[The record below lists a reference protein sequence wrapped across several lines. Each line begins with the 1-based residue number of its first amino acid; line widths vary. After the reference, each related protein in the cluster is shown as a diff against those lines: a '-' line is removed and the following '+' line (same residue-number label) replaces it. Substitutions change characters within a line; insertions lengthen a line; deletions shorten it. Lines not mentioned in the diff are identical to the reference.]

1 MHEYVVLCSKEHCH
15 KMARIACC
23 GVAFLY
29 AKVANGI
36 LGKLL
41 TVVRCQ
47 LSVVKDNVVL
57 ND

>member
-1 MHEYVVLCSKEHCH
+1 
-15 KMARIACC
+15 MARIARC

-47 LSVVKDNVVL
+47 LSVVKGNVVISPRPNMVL
-57 ND
+57 YD